1 MILPREGSGE
11 GMTLLSECPATF
23 NRASTGFFFK
33 HSAYFPSETFLI
45 FSVLLK
51 TFSVIIQLFA
61 IPWTV
66 THQAPLSI
74 EFSRQEYWSGLVFP
88 SPGDL
93 SDPGIKPRSPALQ
106 VDSLPSEPPRKPF
119 KNILGSRKAK
129 DQLK

>member
-1 MILPREGSGE
+1 MILPHEGSGE

-74 EFSRQEYWSGLVFP
+74 GFPKQEYWSGLPFP
-88 SPGDL
+88 SPRDL
-93 SDPGIKPRSPALQ
+93 SNPGIKSRSPALQ
-106 VDSLPSEPPRKPF
+106 ANSSPSELPGKPQ
-119 KNILGSRKAK
+119 RT
-129 DQLK
+129 